1 MLKNSHLLQ
10 ILRGKKEKKNAICE
24 YGDLEKVSKIIRD
37 LTVKQYG
44 MFIVVGQLKFSKL
57 INQILLWVTL

>member
-1 MLKNSHLLQ
+1 MLQTLK
-10 ILRGKKEKKNAICE
+10 RKKKKKAICE
-24 YGDLEKVSKIIRD
+24 YEDLEKVCKIIRD

-57 INQILLWVTL
+57 INQILLR